1 MGETIQAAVAQ
12 AGGQGSMLQMI
23 PWIIGMVFVFYFFM
37 IRPERKR
44 ATDHQTLVS
53 SLKKGDEIVLTS
65 GIIGKIHALDERTV
79 TLDLDGGKTKVR
91 VLKQAVTGLAA
102 RMLAGPEDKK
112 ALEEKKPDDK
122 KSSSEDKKAL
132 DADDAS
138 KKSA

>member
-44 ATDHQTLVS
+44 ATDHQALVS
-53 SLKKGDEIVLTS
+53 GLKKGDEIVLTS

-79 TLDLDGGKTKVR
+79 TIDLDGGKTKVR

-102 RMLAGPEDKK
+102 RMLAGPEEKK
-112 ALEEKKPDDK
+112 ALDEKKAD
-122 KSSSEDKKAL
+122 EKKADEKKA